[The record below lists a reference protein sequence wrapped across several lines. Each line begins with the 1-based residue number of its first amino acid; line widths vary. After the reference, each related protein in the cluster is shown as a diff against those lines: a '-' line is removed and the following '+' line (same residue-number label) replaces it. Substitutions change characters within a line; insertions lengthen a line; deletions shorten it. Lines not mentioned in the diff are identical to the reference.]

1 VLAELLAGA
10 RDRDTLSSIEALEY
24 DFRKAQRLLVPEA
37 SDWSAA
43 GKVMARL
50 AIRYDYEAV
59 GRGRLLNDVLIAVSA
74 GRKGVTVVS
83 ANARD
88 FARIGEFHALH
99 VARATSLVWHSIQK
113 KKSGVLVHR
122 RVFFARAHL
131 WRPGIFQ
138 RARLVRGLLVS

>member
-1 VLAELLAGA
+1 VPAALLDSSIYISALRIGGTAIALRSTESGVTLWLSAVVLAELLAGA

-24 DFRKAQRLLVPEA
+24 DFRKAQSLLVPEA

-50 AIRYDYEAV
+50 AVRYDYETL

-74 GRKGVTVVS
+74 GRKGITVVS

-88 FARIGEFHALH
+88 FARIGEF
-99 VARATSLVWHSIQK
+99 TP
-113 KKSGVLVHR
+113 
-122 RVFFARAHL
+122 FT
-131 WRPGIFQ
+131 WREQ
-138 RARLVRGLLVS
+138 LA

>member
-1 VLAELLAGA
+1 VAERGCALLNCRGA

-59 GRGRLLNDVLIAVSA
+59 G
-74 GRKGVTVVS
+74 KG
-83 ANARD
+83 D
-88 FARIGEFHALH
+88 Y
-99 VARATSLVWHSIQK
+99 
-113 KKSGVLVHR
+113 
-122 RVFFARAHL
+122 
-131 WRPGIFQ
+131 
-138 RARLVRGLLVS
+138 